1 MSTTQVPERGRPWH
15 IVLPLGLVIVLAV
28 GWSFY
33 WFAAADFAETR
44 IDRLIAR
51 QAERGIEITCSERT
65 LGGFPF
71 RFTVTCSNAE
81 IVVNRSERVVVIKLP
96 ELRGIVQAYNI
107 THAIGEL
114 TGPMEISF
122 RQPGSPDRAA
132 RVAWSTALVS
142 VQTASLEISS
152 GDISVNDISIWTGL
166 YAGDL
171 DGDPASTIA
180 HYEAH
185 VRRSGE
191 SEGAGNLP
199 DFDFVTTATDLVV
212 PLPAPARGTTSIS
225 EASLS
230 GTAFDL
236 PLHERSGLRQ
246 FLRSW
251 QQAGGKLDIARL
263 WLDGTD
269 TAISAAG
276 EMMLSPS
283 GRPDG
288 TMAIDIVGIDQLL
301 QRVNQSAGSSVAG
314 IVQFVALMVRGV
326 ATQSSVEGR
335 PALRVDV
342 QFDDGEA
349 KIQGR
354 TISRIGPFYPTEGS

>member
-1 MSTTQVPERGRPWH
+1 MSKAREPGRARPWR
-15 IVLPLGLVIVLAV
+15 IALPLGLVIVLAI
-28 GWSFY
+28 GWSIY
-33 WFAAADFAETR
+33 WFVAANFAEAR
-44 IDRLIAR
+44 IERLIAR
-51 QAERGIEITCSERT
+51 QAERGTEVTCTERT
-65 LGGFPF
+65 FGGFPF
-71 RFTVTCSNAE
+71 RFILTCRDAG
-81 IVVNRSERVVVIKLP
+81 IVLNRPGQVVEIKLP
-96 ELRGIVQAYNI
+96 ELRGIVQAYNL

-114 TGPMEISF
+114 TGPMEISL
-122 RQPGSPDRAA
+122 RQTGSPDRAA
-132 RVAWSTALVS
+132 RITWSTALVS
-142 VQTASLEISS
+142 VQTSSLEISG
-152 GDISVNDISIWTGL
+152 GDLSADDISIWTGL
-166 YAGDL
+166 YVGDL
-171 DGDPASTIA
+171 DGDPSSTIA

-185 VRRSGE
+185 IRRSTEGN
-191 SEGAGNLP
+191 GAGDLP

-212 PLPAPARGTTSIS
+212 PLPAPARRNASVS

-236 PLHERSGLRQ
+236 PLHERSNWRQ

-251 QQAGGKLDIARL
+251 QQAGGKLDIGRL
-263 WLDGTD
+263 WLDGAD

-288 TMAIDIVGIDQLL
+288 NLAIDIVGIDQLL
-301 QRVNQSAGSSVAG
+301 QRVNQSASSSVAG
-314 IVQFVALMVRGV
+314 MVQFAALMVRGV
-326 ATQSSVEGR
+326 ATQSSVEGK
-335 PALRVDV
+335 PALRIDV